1 MSLLT
6 APKTFSRV
14 AVYRTFVRNITERA
28 KQLRTKELLDKI
40 IRVDHAGELG
50 AKRIYQGQ
58 LAVLGNTASGPL
70 IQVYSIM
77 VLCQLKLV

>member
-1 MSLLT
+1 MALLT
-6 APKTFSRV
+6 APKTFSRLT
-14 AVYRTFVRNITERA
+14 VYRTLIRNISEKA

-58 LAVLGNTASGPL
+58 LAVLGNTPTGPV
-70 IQVYSIM
+70 IQVRCHM
-77 VLCQLKLV
+77 VIT